1 MAIAAKDQ
9 RQPKWTA
16 TAPPSAT
23 PSTEPNEPP
32 AMKAPVSE
40 ARR

>member
-1 MAIAAKDQ
+1 MAIAANDQ
-9 RQPKWTA
+9 RQPNWTA
-16 TAPPSAT
+16 RAPPSAT

>member
-1 MAIAAKDQ
+1 MAIAANDQ
-9 RQPKWTA
+9 RQPNWTA
-16 TAPPSAT
+16 SAPPRAT